1 MCVHLKVPSKVGFV
15 MAVFPSALL
24 GEVVQGRGGEMRPI
38 GTVVNP
44 MCSPRSDG
52 LAEHRCD
59 FSIKC
64 VASMG
69 RISAL
74 CIAHI

>member
-1 MCVHLKVPSKVGFV
+1 
-15 MAVFPSALL
+15 
-24 GEVVQGRGGEMRPI
+24 MRPI

-74 CIAHI
+74 YIVHI